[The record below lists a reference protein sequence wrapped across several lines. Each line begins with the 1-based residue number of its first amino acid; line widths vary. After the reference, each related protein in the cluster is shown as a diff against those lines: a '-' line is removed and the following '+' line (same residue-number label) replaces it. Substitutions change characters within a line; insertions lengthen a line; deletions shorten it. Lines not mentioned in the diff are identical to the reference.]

1 MHRSG
6 TSFLARALNLHGVF
20 LGDFD
25 SIRNHEWNYHWDNPR
40 GNWENKLLLDL
51 SEKTLE
57 LSGGSWDNIPN
68 KIGIN
73 KKMGNQINN
82 EIKKLSDNSIL
93 ASGFKA
99 PQIIFCFDSWFK
111 FFPKNF
117 IVIGIVRNP
126 LKVAE
131 SLKTRNNFNYKKSL
145 NLWKIYNQKLYEIL
159 EKYNGFL
166 LDFDWPKQK
175 LLKEIEL
182 ISKKLGLAKNID
194 ISNWYTEDLFRSDK
208 TFKSDYI
215 LPDEVQNLY
224 SKLKDR
230 TNNNMRVKIHPINH
244 STNVLKSTVNNL
256 LSDIQKQNQFFTSL
270 RKELQSQNDFF
281 KSLKNEIQNDP
292 ISILMTLYNTR
303 NDLQKSFPEAKIG
316 NLTGLITWAELI
328 IKDRKNE
335 GEATSREL
343 LSKFSNWY
351 SQYLEKIRKDESA
364 LQSSTQEFEK
374 KINIQIAT
382 IESEKKQFS
391 DQIATLESEKKQF
404 KNEISNKQNDI
415 SKLNQEIS
423 KQSAEN
429 SALIRD
435 YTYFK
440 DELARHQ
447 HTLDNIK
454 SGIGFKIIRF
464 YATKIEKIR
473 KIKKREFTISTDP
486 VSTPSSYIESSK
498 ISQEKSS
505 SSKSV
510 CSSVFSMEDS
520 R

>member
-182 ISKKLGLAKNID
+182 ISKKLGRL
-194 ISNWYTEDLFRSDK
+194 
-208 TFKSDYI
+208 
-215 LPDEVQNLY
+215 
-224 SKLKDR
+224 
-230 TNNNMRVKIHPINH
+230 NMR
-244 STNVLKSTVNNL
+244 
-256 LSDIQKQNQFFTSL
+256 
-270 RKELQSQNDFF
+270 
-281 KSLKNEIQNDP
+281 
-292 ISILMTLYNTR
+292 
-303 NDLQKSFPEAKIG
+303 
-316 NLTGLITWAELI
+316 
-328 IKDRKNE
+328 
-335 GEATSREL
+335 
-343 LSKFSNWY
+343 
-351 SQYLEKIRKDESA
+351 
-364 LQSSTQEFEK
+364 
-374 KINIQIAT
+374 
-382 IESEKKQFS
+382 
-391 DQIATLESEKKQF
+391 
-404 KNEISNKQNDI
+404 
-415 SKLNQEIS
+415 
-423 KQSAEN
+423 
-429 SALIRD
+429 
-435 YTYFK
+435 
-440 DELARHQ
+440 
-447 HTLDNIK
+447 
-454 SGIGFKIIRF
+454 
-464 YATKIEKIR
+464 
-473 KIKKREFTISTDP
+473 
-486 VSTPSSYIESSK
+486 
-498 ISQEKSS
+498 
-505 SSKSV
+505 
-510 CSSVFSMEDS
+510 
-520 R
+520 